1 MFVIQI
7 IVITKNGELLN
18 TNSNNKVDNMLKTF
32 ANNFIFI
39 KVDVSVTLDICLPS
53 TEHVSRDS

>member
-7 IVITKNGELLN
+7 IVITKNVI
-18 TNSNNKVDNMLKTF
+18 TNSDNKVDNMLKTF

-39 KVDVSVTLDICLPS
+39 KVNVSVTLDICLPS
-53 TEHVSRDS
+53 TEHVSSCVNT

>member
-1 MFVIQI
+1 M
-7 IVITKNGELLN
+7 LLLPGG
-18 TNSNNKVDNMLKTF
+18 NSNNIVDNMLKTF

-39 KVDVSVTLDICLPS
+39 KINVSVTLDICLPS